1 MSDEEKARKE
11 KDLGQEA
18 YKRKDYDLALTH
30 YSNAARLNPKEMN
43 FIYQTAKI
51 HLEQKNYAESI
62 RLFTKAIKVGKEQ
75 KANVKTVAKAMA
87 MRGRAHKGKG
97 ETDKFEKDIEKA
109 VDFLKMI
116 AHVKYDKER
125 WAECIDF
132 CERALEMGKEENNF
146 VDTEALVLQSK
157 ASNRLKEI
165 DRAEELKK
173 LGNEAYNMR
182 DFDTALKHY
191 NDAAKLNPNEVNF
204 LNNIAAVKLEQGE
217 YAECIEYCTKAIN
230 TGSEKKADPKKI
242 EKALNRRA
250 RAQKLLD
257 SASVAAKQASDDESS
272 DDEDYSAEYERF
284 KTEMKSIIMYQHPGI
299 GPEDITFENIPKKK
313 QVIAHIKGY
322 PSQVYGRVFKPCEES
337 FKYHEIHNGGT
348 KSAPLPEV
356 YDKDKFEREIIGYF
370 HVNRLDPY
378 NISDVYDVALKLYE
392 KKNFKGC
399 AILCRNTEICGVK
412 EGSKRLAKVR
422 ALQGK
427 AFRRDYGMPDDFE
440 AKLAKTMEE
449 AKGKRKE
456 EIATVEFVQGSVKY
470 NVRKI
475 SAFLRPPKLRLL
487 PLLSLTTCLLPMS
500 SPHQCGRHM

>member
-18 YKRKDYDLALTH
+18 YKRKEYDLALTH

-75 KANVKTVAKAMA
+75 KANVKMVAKAMA

-97 ETDKFEKDIEKA
+97 ETDKFEKDIKKA

-116 AHVKYDKER
+116 AHVKYDKEK

-132 CERALEMGKEENNF
+132 CERALEMGKEENNL

-165 DRAEELKK
+165 HRAEELKK
-173 LGNEAYNMR
+173 QGNDAYNKR

-191 NDAAKLNPNEVNF
+191 TDAAKLNPNEVNF

-242 EKALNRRA
+242 DKALNRRA

-257 SASVAAKQASDDESS
+257 GASVATKQAPDNAKEKNF
-272 DDEDYSAEYERF
+272 EEVKKRF
-284 KTEMKSIIMYQHPGI
+284 IAQHPEVTIAGI
-299 GPEDITFENIPKKK
+299 
-313 QVIAHIKGY
+313 
-322 PSQVYGRVFKPCEES
+322 PS
-337 FKYHEIHNGGT
+337 
-348 KSAPLPEV
+348 SADSPLPEV
-356 YDKDKFEREIIGYF
+356 YEKDLFEMQIVWYF
-370 HVNRLDPY
+370 YGNHLDPFKIGDIY
-378 NISDVYDVALKLYE
+378 GVALDLYE
-392 KKNFKGC
+392 RTNFMGC
-399 AILCRNTEICGVK
+399 VVLCRDAVTNCKLK
-412 EGSKRLAKVR
+412 EGSSWLSKVR

-427 AFRRDYGMPDDFE
+427 AFRRDYGLGEDFE

-449 AKGKRKE
+449 AKGKRRE
-456 EIATVEFVQGSVKY
+456 EIATVEIVQTALTNICLGRETCSKEEAEMILALADLKGDRRVGLDQ
-470 NVRKI
+470 
-475 SAFLRPPKLRLL
+475 FLFTASTMSWMSCPK
-487 PLLSLTTCLLPMS
+487 S
-500 SPHQCGRHM
+500 